1 LLARVREAD
10 GVTRTRTTL
19 LLLFAVAV
27 VAVGGCG
34 AIGFDVSQ
42 SVPEQTVQGSPLGGL
57 LPSFLPQPF
66 PVTINVQ
73 QETQKRSTGPASSA
87 NLKQVEFQVTPHA
100 SPSGNFD
107 FVDEIHIFVAP
118 SSSGSA
124 LPMVEIANSKPVP
137 KGQTTI
143 DLAIVPG
150 IDLLPYINAGASIS
164 ATASGHQPTQTVT
177 YDGSV
182 VVTVHI

>member
-1 LLARVREAD
+1 M
-10 GVTRTRTTL
+10 TRL
-19 LLLFAVAV
+19 MVAVALAT
-27 VAVGGCG
+27 AVGGCG

-42 SVPEQTVQGSPLGGL
+42 SVPEQQVPGSPLGGL

-73 QETQKRSTGPASSA
+73 QETAKRSTGPARSA
-87 NLKQVEFQVTPHA
+87 NLKQVEFQITPHA
-100 SPSGNFD
+100 SPNGNFD

-118 SSSGSA
+118 ASGSGSA
-124 LPMVEIANSKPVP
+124 LPMVEIANLKPVP

-143 DLAIVPG
+143 ELAIVPG
-150 IDLLPYINAGASIS
+150 IDLLPYINAGATIS
-164 ATASGHQPTQTVT
+164 ATANGHQPTQTVT

>member
-1 LLARVREAD
+1 MKRALV
-10 GVTRTRTTL
+10 
-19 LLLFAVAV
+19 AVALAT
-27 VAVGGCG
+27 AVGGCG

-42 SVPEQTVQGSPLGGL
+42 DVPEQTVQGSPLGGL

-66 PVTINVQ
+66 PITINVQ
-73 QETQKRSTGPASSA
+73 QETAKRSTGPASSA
-87 NLKQVEFQVTPHA
+87 NLKQVEFQITPHA

-118 SSSGSA
+118 SSGSGSS
-124 LPMVEIANSKPVP
+124 LPMVEIANLKPVP

-143 DLAIVPG
+143 DLSIVSG

-177 YDGSV
+177 YDGTV

>member
-1 LLARVREAD
+1 MIRALLIS
-10 GVTRTRTTL
+10 VT
-19 LLLFAVAV
+19 VA
-27 VAVGGCG
+27 AAGCG
-34 AIGFDVSQ
+34 AISFDVSQ
-42 SVPEQTVQGSPLGGL
+42 GVPEQQVPGSPLGGL

-73 QETQKRSTGPASSA
+73 QETEKRSTGPARSA
-87 NLKQVEFQVTPHA
+87 NLKQVELQITPHA

-107 FVDEIHIFVAP
+107 FVDEIHIYVAP
-118 SSSGSA
+118 SSSSSS
-124 LPMVEIANSKPVP
+124 LPMVEIANLKPVP

-150 IDLLPYINAGASIS
+150 VDLLPYINAGASIS
-164 ATASGHQPTQTVT
+164 ASASGHSPAQTVT
-177 YDGSV
+177 YDGTV

>member
-1 LLARVREAD
+1 MIHHRFVR
-10 GVTRTRTTL
+10 
-19 LLLFAVAV
+19 AVA
-27 VAVGGCG
+27 AAFALAMAGCG

-42 SVPEQTVQGSPLGGL
+42 DVPEQQVPGSPIGGL

-73 QETQKRSTGPASSA
+73 QETARRSTGPASSA
-87 NLKQVEFQVTPHA
+87 NLKQVEFKITPHA
-100 SPSGNFD
+100 SPSGTFD

-118 SSSGSA
+118 QSGSS
-124 LPMVEIANSKPVP
+124 LPMVEIATLKPVP

-150 IDLLPYINAGASIS
+150 IDLLPYINAGATIS
-164 ATASGHQPTQTVT
+164 ASASGHQPAQTVS

-182 VVTVHI
+182 VVTIHI

>member
-1 LLARVREAD
+1 MM
-10 GVTRTRTTL
+10 TTL
-19 LLLFAVAV
+19 LRATSIVALAAVT
-27 VAVGGCG
+27 GCG
-34 AIGFDVSQ
+34 AISFDVSQ
-42 SVPEQTVQGSPLGGL
+42 SVPEQTVQGSPLGGI
-57 LPSFLPQPF
+57 LPTFLPQPF

-73 QETQKRSTGPASSA
+73 QETAKRSTGPAHSA

-118 SSSGSA
+118 SQSSSS
-124 LPMVEIANSKPVP
+124 LPMVEIATLKPVP

-143 DLAIVPG
+143 DLTIVPG
-150 IDLLPYINAGASIS
+150 IDLLPYINAGATIS
-164 ATASGHQPTQTVT
+164 ASATGRQPMQTVT
-177 YDGSV
+177 YDGNV